1 MKFKNKLI
9 LFVAIASV
17 NTTFL
22 YAQKQKD
29 RVKEM
34 MENLSKDEL
43 IKHLS
48 VIAGDDMEGRKTGE
62 AGQKKAANYLR
73 NFYKNLNIDALPGTT
88 DYFQA
93 VPSEAMKR
101 MFSPKLNDSENVVAY
116 IKGSEK
122 PDEYLVI
129 SAHYDHVG
137 IANGEIFNGA
147 DDNGTGTT
155 ALLEIARMF
164 KIAQK
169 NGFGPKRSIVFLHCT
184 GEEYGLHGSR
194 YFANSKIIPLENIIA
209 NLNVDMI
216 GRRDRKYD
224 KNDQDYIYLVGSD
237 KLSTELHDIS
247 EAMNKKYTKLN
258 LDYTYNDDK
267 HPEMIYYRSDHY
279 NFAKFNIPVIFYYS
293 GEHADYHKPT
303 DTVDRINFDDM
314 LKRLQLIF
322 VTAWELTNRPERIKL
337 K

>member
-1 MKFKNKLI
+1 
-9 LFVAIASV
+9 
-17 NTTFL
+17 
-22 YAQKQKD
+22 AQKQKD

-73 NFYKNLNIDALPGTT
+73 NFYKNLNIDASPGTT

-147 DDNGTGTT
+147 DDN
-155 ALLEIARMF
+155 
-164 KIAQK
+164 
-169 NGFGPKRSIVFLHCT
+169 
-184 GEEYGLHGSR
+184 
-194 YFANSKIIPLENIIA
+194 
-209 NLNVDMI
+209 
-216 GRRDRKYD
+216 
-224 KNDQDYIYLVGSD
+224 
-237 KLSTELHDIS
+237 
-247 EAMNKKYTKLN
+247 
-258 LDYTYNDDK
+258 
-267 HPEMIYYRSDHY
+267 
-279 NFAKFNIPVIFYYS
+279 
-293 GEHADYHKPT
+293 
-303 DTVDRINFDDM
+303 
-314 LKRLQLIF
+314 
-322 VTAWELTNRPERIKL
+322 
-337 K
+337 

>member
-224 KNDQDYIYLVGSD
+224 KNNQDYIYLVGSD